1 LKAEAVPHYGNFP
14 YKNVVMTSLIILI
27 VDVGESMRTGNGRKF
42 RAALAIARNVLS
54 GASASG
60 ASVSI
65 LLAGV
70 ESDANALG
78 KEGVYDV
85 YFTPSSQSSSMGEA
99 LPPFRVPASS
109 DADGIFGDSGTAAE
123 TSCMATDLWFAFSV
137 AVVNAE
143 TAGNAGML
151 PPQHVPRLPGDVR
164 VVLVSDL
171 TSRVPD
177 KSMKKAAA
185 VSQVCV
191 DMGLQLEIAL
201 VRDDKEELLAIERDI
216 DASLGLVT
224 APREDDDEES
234 ERIAETA
241 ASSSAAP
248 AGSAPAELGAS
259 DAQEMEWQR
268 LESIDD
274 DENPSAPK
282 KAKDSMG
289 TLFAGGT
296 DTAVPRAARPPV
308 NDAKAKELMRLMSS
322 GMGTTAA
329 ECAAAADAAATSAT
343 VVRAC
348 DFFASLA
355 DISPLV
361 VSRVLTARTA
371 LALFSPPPVARN
383 SQKVVSR
390 ALARQGWEIL

>member
-1 LKAEAVPHYGNFP
+1 
-14 YKNVVMTSLIILI
+14 MTSLIILI
-27 VDVGESMRTGNGRKF
+27 VDVGVSMRSGNGRKF

-85 YFTPSSQSSSMGEA
+85 YFSPSTESSAVGEA
-99 LPPFRVPASS
+99 LAPFRVPAAS

-123 TSCMATDLWFAFSV
+123 TLSMATDLWFAFSV

-177 KSMKKAAA
+177 KSMKKAAS
-185 VSQVCV
+185 VSQVCI

-201 VRDDKEELLAIERDI
+201 VRDDKEELLAIGRDI
-216 DASLGLVT
+216 DASLGFAT
-224 APREDDDEES
+224 APHEEDVDDDEG
-234 ERIAETA
+234 IAETGASSA
-241 ASSSAAP
+241 ALSSSAP
-248 AGSAPAELGAS
+248 VELGAS

-289 TLFAGGT
+289 TLFAGGA
-296 DTAVPRAARPPV
+296 DASVPRPARPPV
-308 NDAKAKELMRLMSS
+308 NDAKAKELLRLMSS

-329 ECAAAADAAATSAT
+329 ECDAAAADATTASAT

-390 ALARQGWEIL
+390 TTLAR